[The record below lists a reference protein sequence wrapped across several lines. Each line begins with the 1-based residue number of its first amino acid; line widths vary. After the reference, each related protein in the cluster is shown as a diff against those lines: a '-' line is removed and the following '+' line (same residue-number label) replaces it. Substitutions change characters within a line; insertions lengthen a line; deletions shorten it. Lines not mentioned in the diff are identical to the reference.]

1 MELSFDPAKWQ
12 FLWLYSL
19 NFERISSLEPTL
31 ELRSRVRRS
40 HCAAPR
46 PPHTSPP
53 YGLVQSMA
61 DRRPYILVNV
71 SDPTLPDRQKLAE
84 DLKLFRSVQWFREGI
99 TASGVFNNRIHA

>member
-40 HCAAPR
+40 HCAASR
-46 PPHTSPP
+46 PPHTRARLS
-53 YGLVQSMA
+53 A
-61 DRRPYILVNV
+61 AANV
-71 SDPTLPDRQKLAE
+71 
-84 DLKLFRSVQWFREGI
+84 FRDAIVARG
-99 TASGVFNNRIHA
+99 GRH